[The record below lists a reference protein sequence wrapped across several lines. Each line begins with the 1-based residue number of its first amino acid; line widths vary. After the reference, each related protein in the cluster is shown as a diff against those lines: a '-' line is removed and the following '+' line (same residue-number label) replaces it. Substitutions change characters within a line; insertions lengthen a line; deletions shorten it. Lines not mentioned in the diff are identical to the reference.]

1 MRILILLKCFVLLC
15 SLVCKIRIRTTE
27 PFTPVSV
34 TVEVHEGKA
43 EGRYSIDG
51 KAEMSGFTFVVM
63 NAGAAVIYWWR
74 QTR

>member
-1 MRILILLKCFVLLC
+1 MLKCFVLLC
-15 SLVCKIRIRTTE
+15 SLVCKIRIRTME

-63 NAGAAVIYWWR
+63 NASAAVIY
-74 QTR
+74 

>member
-1 MRILILLKCFVLLC
+1 M
-15 SLVCKIRIRTTE
+15 E
-27 PFTPVSV
+27 PFTPVNI

-63 NAGAAVIYWWR
+63 NTSTAVIYYWH
-74 QTR
+74 